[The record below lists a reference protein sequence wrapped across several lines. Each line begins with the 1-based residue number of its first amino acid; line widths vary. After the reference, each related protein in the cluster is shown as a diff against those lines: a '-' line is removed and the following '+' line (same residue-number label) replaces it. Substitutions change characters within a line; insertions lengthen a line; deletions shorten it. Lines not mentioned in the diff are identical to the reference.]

1 MDFRKNIALEQV
13 SNKDE
18 KPDASSKFQ
27 NLLPIS
33 SDKFLKKL
41 DDWGI
46 EYKYFE
52 HIPLKTVAASKSV
65 QDMFLNSNEGG
76 GHIKNLFLRDHKKN
90 NILIITQQDAL
101 IDLKELQIKI
111 GVGRL
116 SFASPERLMEH
127 LGVFPGAVTPFSMI
141 NDIQKNVILF
151 MDSSLKDFKK
161 IYAHPLVNDRTL
173 ELSVE
178 NLEIFFKK
186 IDVFP
191 QWINL

>member
-1 MDFRKNIALEQV
+1 
-13 SNKDE
+13 
-18 KPDASSKFQ
+18 
-27 NLLPIS
+27 
-33 SDKFLKKL
+33 
-41 DDWGI
+41 
-46 EYKYFE
+46 
-52 HIPLKTVAASKSV
+52 
-65 QDMFLNSNEGG
+65 
-76 GHIKNLFLRDHKKN
+76 
-90 NILIITQQDAL
+90 L

-116 SFASPERLMEH
+116 SFASPERLIER

-141 NDIQKNVILF
+141 NGIHKNVMLF

-173 ELSVE
+173 ELSFE

-186 IDVFP
+186 INVFP